1 MGIGLYWTGNV
12 VILDKLAFGEMSGI
26 MGGSGVT
33 LIVWVGRDEGGI
45 KEEAIL
51 GCYIGSSAIDS

>member
-45 KEEAIL
+45 K
-51 GCYIGSSAIDS
+51 